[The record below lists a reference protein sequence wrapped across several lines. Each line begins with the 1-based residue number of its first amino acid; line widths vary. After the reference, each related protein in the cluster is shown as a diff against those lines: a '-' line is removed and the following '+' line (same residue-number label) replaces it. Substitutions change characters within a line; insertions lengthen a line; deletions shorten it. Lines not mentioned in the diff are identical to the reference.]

1 MTGHVRKSPC
11 KSEAT
16 PNIKRKTAN
25 NISNSVRKNQ
35 SAGNSKTFPKER
47 GDANVQPHAMV
58 IHINLNSCHFVM
70 DPYLI
75 ELICGSD
82 TNKILNLFFV
92 CLYPNTPN
100 FTSHR
105 YSHRYYPSLDL
116 KYFVFRSNDKC
127 TTIIYWNIDINFVV
141 FKKQIKKYIKKL
153 V

>member
-58 IHINLNSCHFVM
+58 IHTINLSSVILFMH
-70 DPYLI
+70 PYLI
-75 ELICGSD
+75 ELICESD
-82 TNKILNLFFV
+82 MNKILNHFCV

-100 FTSHR
+100 FTRHR

-116 KYFVFRSNDKC
+116 NYFVFRSNDKC
-127 TTIIYWNIDINFVV
+127 TTIIFWEKSF
-141 FKKQIKKYIKKL
+141 
-153 V
+153 